1 MPTVVAMPAPSRAPV
16 ARGMSLSLLLHAP
29 ALVWAF
35 SLLASPNRLVFEG
48 PQVYEVD
55 LEREPTA
62 EPATKRSAPPSAPE
76 PEPEEAAE
84 PETEAEPESITAPE
98 PPAEPPPPGSQSHL
112 PVAERARPTPAA
124 AQAGRALTAGEASED
139 DVYDFTIVQ
148 GGGPRYVGG
157 VTHARGTGQKA
168 TYDRNAR
175 VGGRGSEPAARTEPA
190 PKPPPKKQQKQQKPP
205 REPVPAQPMTRSWKC
220 AFPAEADKFQVHFAR
235 VRLVVTVNEQG
246 RAQSVQV
253 LSDPGHGFADAARRC
268 ALRES
273 YSPHRDGWGRSS
285 TATTPP
291 FTITFTR

>member
-1 MPTVVAMPAPSRAPV
+1 
-16 ARGMSLSLLLHAP
+16 MSLSVLLHAP

-35 SLLASPNRLVFEG
+35 SLLASPNQLVFER
-48 PQVYEVD
+48 PEVYEVD
-55 LEREPTA
+55 LEREPAA
-62 EPATKRSAPPSAPE
+62 EPMTKRSAPPSAPE
-76 PEPEEAAE
+76 PEPEPEETPE
-84 PETEAEPESITAPE
+84 PETEADPE
-98 PPAEPPPPGSQSHL
+98 PLAAREMPAEAPPPASQPHL
-112 PVAERARPTPAA
+112 PVAERARPAPAA
-124 AQAGRALTAGEASED
+124 AQAGRALTAGEASAD

-148 GGGPRYVGG
+148 GSGPRYVGG

-175 VGGRGSEPAARTEPA
+175 VGGQGTERATRTEPR
-190 PKPPPKKQQKQQKPP
+190 PKAVPKKPQQQKPP
-205 REPVPAQPMTRSWKC
+205 REPVPAQPITRTWKC
-220 AFPAEADKFQVHFAR
+220 PFPAEADKFQVHFAR

-246 RAQSVQV
+246 RAQSVRV

-273 YSPHRDGWGRSS
+273 YSPFRDGWGRSV